1 MEIAKIELQRQTL
14 ILMRAKNLVYNNTN
28 HILGADSYNDKK
40 MISNLETKIF
50 ENQELMTTKEL
61 QFLETLYEKY

>member
-14 ILMRAKNLVYNNTN
+14 ILMRVKNLVYNNTN
-28 HILGADSYNDKK
+28 HILGTDSYNDKK

-50 ENQELMTTKEL
+50 VHQELMTTKEL
-61 QFLETLYEKY
+61 QFLETLCEKY